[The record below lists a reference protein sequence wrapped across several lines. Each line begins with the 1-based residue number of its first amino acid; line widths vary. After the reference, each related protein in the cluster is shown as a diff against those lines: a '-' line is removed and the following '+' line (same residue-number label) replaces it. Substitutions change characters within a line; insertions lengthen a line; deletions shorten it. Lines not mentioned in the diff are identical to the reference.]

1 MQYFLKLQHK
11 KVCNKVGTVAK
22 EGRKVWEGKNVLG
35 LGITKAPKA
44 PDGGRR
50 DGDWAPSL
58 C

>member
-35 LGITKAPKA
+35 LGDYQSTK
-44 PDGGRR
+44 GT
-50 DGDWAPSL
+50 
-58 C
+58 